1 MDNDARSELPTGG
14 NEMRRRLL
22 LVLVAM
28 TFLTGACN
36 SASEQGT
43 VMVETSWGKIVKVHQ
58 PGEYFSCLSPGCD
71 SYSVD
76 LRDHMDGVDCAG
88 VTSDNIAFYMKVDVV
103 YKPVHD
109 RVAEYISLFGA
120 DNDEGQRDGKRW
132 NVLRQHVGNACRN
145 ATSGKYTAYD
155 LRAQQSAVL
164 ASIQTELAPK
174 LQTEMALH
182 LSSVGM
188 EIQPQFNDP
197 RIDEAANAVVA
208 AKKEKEAEDAR
219 KAAADVRA
227 ERQQVEAKIFANP
240 NAMKIEELKLQLEIE
255 KVRSHGIASHQG
267 TLIIGSTP
275 TQVQIPGGGK

>member
-1 MDNDARSELPTGG
+1 
-14 NEMRRRLL
+14 MRKILG
-22 LVLVAM
+22 LVVLGLIA
-28 TFLTGACN
+28 LTGACS

-43 VMVETSWGKIVKVHQ
+43 VLVETSWGKIVQVHE
-58 PGEYFSCLSPGCD
+58 PGDMFTCLSPGCAT
-71 SYSVD
+71 YEVD

-88 VTSDNIAFYMKVDVV
+88 VTSDNIPFYMKVDVV
-103 YKPVHD
+103 HRPIKD

-120 DNDEGQRDGKRW
+120 DTEGRSQKRW

-145 ATSGKYTAYD
+145 ATSGRFNAYD
-155 LRAQQSAVL
+155 LRAKQGEVL
-164 ASIQTELAPK
+164 ASIQAELTPK
-174 LQTEMALH
+174 LSTEMALS

-208 AKKEKEAEDAR
+208 AKKQKEAEDAL

-240 NAMKIEELKLQLEIE
+240 NAMKIEELKLMLEIE
-255 KVRSHGIASHQG
+255 RVRADGIKHHQG
-267 TLIIGSTP
+267 TLIIGAPS
-275 TQVQIPGGGK
+275 TQVQIPLGGK